1 MRIAGYTLLLCMLAL
16 MGLGLVVIT
25 SIGDVQGGRLF
36 GDPDHFWHHQLLFGV
51 VALGVCAVVAAVP
64 TRLWF
69 RREVAWAIV
78 ALSLFGLVAVHLPG
92 IGRTANGSA
101 RWIRLPGLL
110 VQPSEFIKVGSMV
123 VLAAWTGARG
133 RNLSRFREG
142 ALVPALWI
150 GAVVF
155 GLLLEP
161 DLGSS
166 LMLAFL
172 SGVVLYLAGTR
183 FWHLVLLAVVAAV
196 ALGGFLLTD
205 ANRMH
210 RVTSVVARYLH
221 GGGRDDASTALSQH
235 DKNEAYQVEMGL
247 AAFRAGGVRGVG
259 LGRSLFKQRY
269 LPENHTDFI
278 FAMVGEEL
286 GLVATTACLLL
297 FLAMACAGFYLAY
310 RAPDAS
316 TFVLAA
322 GLSLQLCFSAAVNVA
337 VVTGIAPT
345 KGLAMPFLS
354 YGGSSLIVCAA
365 TVGFLL
371 GIAFRPGAPRV
382 PALPDDARCL
392 PATDLW
398 ND

>member
-1 MRIAGYTLLLCMLAL
+1 
-16 MGLGLVVIT
+16 
-25 SIGDVQGGRLF
+25 
-36 GDPDHFWHHQLLFGV
+36 
-51 VALGVCAVVAAVP
+51 
-64 TRLWF
+64 
-69 RREVAWAIV
+69 
-78 ALSLFGLVAVHLPG
+78 
-92 IGRTANGSA
+92 
-101 RWIRLPGLL
+101 
-110 VQPSEFIKVGSMV
+110 
-123 VLAAWTGARG
+123 
-133 RNLSRFREG
+133 
-142 ALVPALWI
+142 
-150 GAVVF
+150 
-155 GLLLEP
+155 
-161 DLGSS
+161 
-166 LMLAFL
+166 
-172 SGVVLYLAGTR
+172 
-183 FWHLVLLAVVAAV
+183 
-196 ALGGFLLTD
+196 
-205 ANRMH
+205 
-210 RVTSVVARYLH
+210 
-221 GGGRDDASTALSQH
+221 
-235 DKNEAYQVEMGL
+235 MGL

-382 PALPDDARCL
+382 RALPDDARCL